1 MRWPAGGVNIARPL
15 VTIGSFLRLGY
26 YFVKRLLL
34 RLFRKKTG
42 LQQFHENYSGDRLL
56 PLAPGDH
63 EALAL
68 FSGCI
73 ACGMCDA
80 QFSAYGRAAR
90 RDFHG
95 PSDLPL
101 SYSRGLPDYDALG
114 SYVTSLRRGD
124 LELLERVC
132 PARIPFGQLAT
143 FVENVATALQNEPLP
158 PELST
163 RKRHD
168 PG

>member
-1 MRWPAGGVNIARPL
+1 MTV
-15 VTIGSFLRLGY
+15 GSFLRLGY

-34 RLFRKKTG
+34 RLFRRKTG
-42 LQQFHENYSGDRLL
+42 LEQFHENYAEDRLL
-56 PLAPGDH
+56 PLAPSDR
-63 EALAL
+63 EALAS
-68 FSGCI
+68 FSGCM

-90 RDFHG
+90 REFHG

-101 SYSRGLPDYDALG
+101 SYSRSLPDYDALAG
-114 SYVTSLRRGD
+114 YLASLRRGD

-132 PARIPFGQLAT
+132 PARVPFVRLAT
-143 FVENVATALQNEPLP
+143 FVEKVATALQNEPLP
-158 PELST
+158 PET
-163 RKRHD
+163 GRRKRHD

>member
-1 MRWPAGGVNIARPL
+1 MQALAAGVNIARPL
-15 VTIGSFLRLGY
+15 VTLGSFVRLGY

-34 RLFRKKTG
+34 RLFRRKTG
-42 LQQFHENYSGDRLL
+42 LQQFHENYAEDRLL
-56 PLAPGDH
+56 PLSPSDRGVFA
-63 EALAL
+63 A

-80 QFSAYGRAAR
+80 QFSAYGRTAR
-90 RDFHG
+90 REFHG

-101 SYSRGLPDYDALG
+101 AYSRSLPDYDGLVT
-114 SYVTSLRRGD
+114 YVSSLRRGD

-132 PARIPFGQLAT
+132 PARIPFGRLAT
-143 FVENVATALQNEPLP
+143 FVEGVAGALANEPMP
-158 PELST
+158 PEVPS